1 MIYLMSVPTFIIAG
15 LALAAIITAH
25 ADTCRDLSAQTY
37 QEFKTGAKP
46 VLPGRCPVPP
56 PLQ

>member
-1 MIYLMSVPTFIIAG
+1 MIYLMSLPAIAISG
-15 LALAAIITAH
+15 LAILAALNAY